1 MVYIVLF
8 FSLIHNIFWHGIS
21 FLCFLLFWKQICF
34 QNIINDQKWSLSK
47 ENSSNSI
54 LQPLASIQRYYIDF
68 RNPRLL
74 EPGESSALPLP
85 WISAAGVHPTPGT
98 FSSFFSFERHV
109 PWWVERLQPGWEL
122 LLTLPLAFTTAKEN
136 RSFHLSKSQ
145 LLHHCSNLAKSS
157 SHSRV
162 ALSKGADAWKQTL
175 DTSGCEIQF

>member
-1 MVYIVLF
+1 MEFRF
-8 FSLIHNIFWHGIS
+8 FASYSFENKFVFKISLMIRNEASARKIHQT
-21 FLCFLLFWKQICF
+21 L
-34 QNIINDQKWSLSK
+34 
-47 ENSSNSI
+47 I